1 MEQQTKAPR
10 KRILTTQH
18 SYQSW
23 EQLKRHEA
31 VYLSIGYERLKGRR
45 VPVGTK
51 HKLLLGH
58 DNMWVTLYHE

>member
-23 EQLKRHEA
+23 EQLK
-31 VYLSIGYERLKGRR
+31 GRR

-58 DNMWVTLYHE
+58 DHMWVTLYHE

>member
-1 MEQQTKAPR
+1 MEQTKAPR

-45 VPVGTK
+45 VPNGTK
-51 HKLLLGH
+51 HKLILRH
-58 DNMWVTLYHE
+58 NIRVYTLYHE

>member
-1 MEQQTKAPR
+1 MEQTKAPR

-31 VYLSIGYERLKGRR
+31 VYLSIGY
-45 VPVGTK
+45 
-51 HKLLLGH
+51 
-58 DNMWVTLYHE
+58 